1 MNDLRQ
7 PMYCGAWR
15 SSSPVA
21 KIYERELWSLPHT
34 ADCFSENSIASDP
47 GFSQPCSTPQDRER
61 FSFKKKFGII
71 TGRLVEKNA
80 SYTLVFEVACSVSPS
95 MLSAFRCVSKWRT
108 FWTFSRQKNHI
119 VLEASSAS
127 AFLEGKTRVGCTLRH
142 PFLFTFAYIKYII
155 VIKSSQLLSQIKFTP
170 KYIFLYSWLI
180 LQSCTV
186 WHQILVPLTN
196 KKTNPF

>member
-61 FSFKKKFGII
+61 FSFKKKFGILYHQACWVHFVVFRNG
-71 TGRLVEKNA
+71 GRFEHFRGRRTIQFSKPVLPRPF
-80 SYTLVFEVACSVSPS
+80 SPQLTVF
-95 MLSAFRCVSKWRT
+95 
-108 FWTFSRQKNHI
+108 
-119 VLEASSAS
+119 
-127 AFLEGKTRVGCTLRH
+127 EGKTRVGCTLRH

-186 WHQILVPLTN
+186 WHQILVPLAN
-196 KKTNPF
+196 EKTNPF